1 MYKIFL
7 VEDDEKLK
15 SHIKEYLERYDYEVV
30 TVDDYKEIDNQ
41 FDVVNPDLVLL
52 DINLPYYDGFYFC
65 RIFRKKSKIPIIII
79 SARTAE
85 AEQIMGIELG
95 ADDYIAKPLSLELL
109 LVKIRACFRRTLGEY
124 AENKND
130 IINVNGLLLDDS
142 NFKMTYK
149 ERELE
154 LTKNELKLVKKLIE
168 NKDKIVRREELLEI
182 LWDDSVF
189 VDDNTLTVNITRV
202 KNKLKD
208 IGIEDVIK
216 TKRGIGY
223 IFDSNAVDR

>member
-15 SHIKEYLERYDYEVV
+15 DHIKEYLERYDYEVV
-30 TVDDYKEIDNQ
+30 TVDDYREIDNQ
-41 FDVVNPDLVLL
+41 FDKVNPDLVLL

-65 RIFRKKSKIPIIII
+65 RVFRKKSKIPIIII

-85 AEQIMGIELG
+85 TEQVMGIELG
-95 ADDYIAKPLSLELL
+95 ADDYIAKPLSLQLL
-109 LVKIRACFRRTLGEY
+109 MVKIKACLRRTLGEY
-124 AENKND
+124 AENKNN
-130 IINVNGLLLDDS
+130 IMGANGLLLDES
-142 NFKMTYK
+142 NFKMIYK
-149 ERELE
+149 QRELE
-154 LTKNELKLVKKLIE
+154 LSKNEFKLLKELIE
-168 NKDKIVRREELLEI
+168 NKDKIVKREELLEI

-189 VDDNTLTVNITRV
+189 VDDNTLTVNVTRV

-208 IGIEDVIK
+208 IGIEGVVK

-223 IFDSNAVDR
+223 IFDSSAVIT

>member
-7 VEDDEKLK
+7 IEDDEKLK
-15 SHIKEYLERYDYEVV
+15 EHIKEYLERYDYEVV

-41 FDVVNPDLVLL
+41 FDRVNPDLVLL

-85 AEQIMGIELG
+85 AEQVMGIELG
-95 ADDYIAKPLSLELL
+95 ADDYIAKPLSLQLL
-109 LVKIRACFRRTLGEY
+109 MIKIKACLRRSLGEY
-124 AENKND
+124 AENKKD
-130 IINVNGLLLDDS
+130 ITGVNGLLLDER
-142 NFKMTYK
+142 NFKLIYK
-149 ERELE
+149 EEELE
-154 LTKNELKLVKKLIE
+154 LSKNEFKLLKELIE
-168 NKDKIVRREELLEI
+168 KKDNIVKREELLEI
-182 LWDDSVF
+182 LWDDSIF
-189 VDDNTLTVNITRV
+189 VDDNTLTVNVTRV

-208 IGIEDVIK
+208 IGLEDVIK

-223 IFDSNAVDR
+223 IFDSSAVII